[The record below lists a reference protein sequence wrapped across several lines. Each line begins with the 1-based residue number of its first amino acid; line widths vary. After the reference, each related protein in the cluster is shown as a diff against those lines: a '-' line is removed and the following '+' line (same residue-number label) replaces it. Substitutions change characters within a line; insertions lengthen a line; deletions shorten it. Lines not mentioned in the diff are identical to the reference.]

1 MVGGISKGTNKN
13 IFKIPT
19 TWIFLTFVVFMIVIL
34 QFRYTE
40 TKLRKHNEYLM
51 YQIKTESEKSDKK
64 LPPHTA
70 LNVLNQSIGP
80 SYPQSTR

>member
-40 TKLRKHNEYLM
+40 TKLRKDNEHLM
-51 YQIKTESEKSDKK
+51 YQIKTQSDKSEQK
-64 LPPHTA
+64 LQGHTA
-70 LNVLNQSIGP
+70 LNVLNRSIGP

>member
-1 MVGGISKGTNKN
+1 MVGGISKGSSKSL
-13 IFKIPT
+13 FKMPT
-19 TWIFLTFVVFMIVIL
+19 TWIFLTFVVFMIIIL

-40 TKLRKHNEYLM
+40 TKLLKQNEDLM
-51 YQIKTESEKSDKK
+51 YQIQIQSNKRQK